1 VVGVTGATTGGGL
14 IDTTV
19 QVTRGSSGGPLYG
32 NFGGRQHLVIGMVQ
46 GFSGNGID
54 VSVSAPTRQ
63 VLFTP
68 GTLARIGA
76 AEAVTPCEA
85 AP

>member
-1 VVGVTGATTGGGL
+1 
-14 IDTTV
+14 
-19 QVTRGSSGGPLYG
+19 
-32 NFGGRQHLVIGMVQ
+32 MVQ